1 MLKART
7 FVTAAAAAVVALTIS
22 AGAQALETK
31 PILTLDM
38 AKKIADACE
47 ALQVAKGDW
56 RTVNIAIYD
65 DGGNL
70 KLFRRQEN
78 AFLGSILVS
87 QMKAA
92 TSSNFP
98 FPSRLFGELAFGK
111 DGEPAPLPG
120 IAFIPGFAA
129 FPGGLPIMTGSG
141 AQIGS
146 VGVSGAT
153 GDQDEECAQAGIAA
167 IADMLN

>member
-1 MLKART
+1 MLNART
-7 FVTAAAAAVVALTIS
+7 FVTAAAAAVVALTVS
-22 AGAQALETK
+22 AGAQALDTK
-31 PILTLDM
+31 PMLTLDM

-56 RTVNIAIYD
+56 RPINIAIYD

-78 AFLGSILVS
+78 AFLGSIKVS

-111 DGEPAPLPG
+111 DGQPG
-120 IAFIPGFAA
+120 AIPGLAFVPGFAA
-129 FPGGLPIMTGSG
+129 FPGGVPITTASG
-141 AQIGS
+141 ALIGG

-153 GDQDEECAQAGIAA
+153 GDQDEECAQAGVAS